1 MAVEKAC
8 RMCRYVSTG
17 AETCPA
23 CGSSDLTDQWTGFI
37 IVTNVES
44 SEMAKVLSAKM
55 AGKYAVRIK

>member
-8 RMCRYVSTG
+8 RMCRYVSMG

-37 IVTNVES
+37 IITNVES
-44 SEMAKVLSAKM
+44 SEMTKVLSAKM